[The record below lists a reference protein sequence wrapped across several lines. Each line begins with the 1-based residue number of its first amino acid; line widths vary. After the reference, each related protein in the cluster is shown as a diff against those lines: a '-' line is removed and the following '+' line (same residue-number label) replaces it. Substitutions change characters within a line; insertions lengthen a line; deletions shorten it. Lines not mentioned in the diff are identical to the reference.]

1 MKIEVI
7 SMINNF
13 KLREG
18 SFEALGDSIV
28 IVIILILCRRVE
40 FSTPAYNLLNALEK
54 IGYRWLII
62 L

>member
-18 SFEALGDSIV
+18 SFEALGDNIV
-28 IVIILILCRRVE
+28 IVIILILFRRVE